1 MPTRSSP
8 AMGPRATAGGV
19 AGRGLGAGRAAGRF
33 LGAARRTAGLPAAAL
48 FLSGLDFLRV
58 AGFLAGVFLRL
69 TLAFGLFFAAIMAPP
84 WGCRDSGNPSRPDA
98 TYQSR
103 QRGPEAGR
111 APGPAAETGLS

>member
-33 LGAARRTAGLPAAAL
+33 LGAARRTAGLFAAAF
-48 FLSGLDFLRV
+48 FLSGLDFLRI

-69 TLAFGLFFAAIMAPP
+69 TLAFGLFFAAFMAPSV
-84 WGCRDSGNPSRPDA
+84 GCAGRTPVILVARAQHINLGR
-98 TYQSR
+98 
-103 QRGPEAGR
+103 RGP
-111 APGPAAETGLS
+111 PGAERVP